1 MNRTLT
7 LIPLAALL
15 MAAAPAPKPQ
25 PSPTPDPYA
34 AIEQATARLVLDQE
48 AAQKVL
54 RSDREALAKAE
65 ASLKAIEPSPKP
77 KK

>member
-1 MNRTLT
+1 MHNRTLT

-34 AIEQATARLVLDQE
+34 AIEQATARLVLDQQ
-48 AAQKVL
+48 AAEKALQA
-54 RSDREALAKAE
+54 DRAVLAKAE
-65 ASLKAIEPSPKP
+65 AALKAASPKG